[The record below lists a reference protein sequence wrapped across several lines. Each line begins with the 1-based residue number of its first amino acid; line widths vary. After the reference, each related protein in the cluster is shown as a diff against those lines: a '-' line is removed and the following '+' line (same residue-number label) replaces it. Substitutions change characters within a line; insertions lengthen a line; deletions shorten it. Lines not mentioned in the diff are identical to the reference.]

1 MEYLREPYRGERP
14 VGDNKPIMNHKFY
27 LQKGKYFSP
36 SAASEHEIAG
46 RLMELKAALA
56 KSEKQSA

>member
-1 MEYLREPYRGERP
+1 
-14 VGDNKPIMNHKFY
+14 MNHKFY

-46 RLMELKAALA
+46 RLMELKAVLA
-56 KSEKQSA
+56 KSEKRSA